1 MNDVIY
7 DKLDEVLITIRNNK
21 KVIRMKELK
30 KKIENDVDRKNK
42 LEKCHEGWKNEYSE
56 EYVSLK
62 KEILDN
68 QYVKE
73 YKALEN
79 ELYFTVLDIN
89 RKLNSLTGKRKC

>member
-1 MNDVIY
+1 MNDIIY
-7 DKLDEVLITIRNNK
+7 DKLDEVLLTIRNNK

-30 KKIENDVDRKNK
+30 KKIENDVDLKNK
-42 LEKCHEGWKNEYSE
+42 LDKFREVWKNDYSE
-56 EYVSLK
+56 EYVNLK
-62 KEILDN
+62 QEILDN

-73 YKALEN
+73 YKVLEN

>member
-1 MNDVIY
+1 MNDIIY
-7 DKLDEVLITIRNNK
+7 DKLDEVLLTIRNNK

-30 KKIENDVDRKNK
+30 KKIENDVDLKNK
-42 LEKCHEGWKNEYSE
+42 LDKLHEVWKNEYSE
-56 EYVSLK
+56 EYVNLK

-89 RKLNSLTGKRKC
+89 KELNSLTGKRKC

>member
-7 DKLDEVLITIRNNK
+7 DKLDEVLLTIRNNK

-30 KKIENDVDRKNK
+30 KKIENDVDLKNK
-42 LEKCHEGWKNEYSE
+42 LDKFHEVWKNEYSE
-56 EYVSLK
+56 EYVNLK

-73 YKALEN
+73 YKTLEN

-89 RKLNSLTGKRKC
+89 KELNSLTGKRKC

>member
-1 MNDVIY
+1 MARLKYEDIQ
-7 DKLDEVLITIRNNK
+7 
-21 KVIRMKELK
+21 KEIQL
-30 KKIENDVDRKNK
+30 
-42 LEKCHEGWKNEYSE
+42 EGWILQSK
-56 EYVSLK
+56 EYVNLK

-89 RKLNSLTGKRKC
+89 KELNSLTGKRKC

>member
-1 MNDVIY
+1 MNDIIY
-7 DKLDEVLITIRNNK
+7 DKLDEVLLTIRNNK

-30 KKIENDVDRKNK
+30 KKIENDVDLKSK
-42 LEKCHEGWKNEYSE
+42 LDKFHEVWKNEYSE
-56 EYVSLK
+56 EYVNLK

>member
-7 DKLDEVLITIRNNK
+7 DKLDEVLLTIRNNK
-21 KVIRMKELK
+21 KVIKMKELK
-30 KKIENDVDRKNK
+30 KKIESDADLKNK
-42 LEKCHEGWKNEYSE
+42 LDKFHEVWKNEYSE
-56 EYVSLK
+56 EYVNLK